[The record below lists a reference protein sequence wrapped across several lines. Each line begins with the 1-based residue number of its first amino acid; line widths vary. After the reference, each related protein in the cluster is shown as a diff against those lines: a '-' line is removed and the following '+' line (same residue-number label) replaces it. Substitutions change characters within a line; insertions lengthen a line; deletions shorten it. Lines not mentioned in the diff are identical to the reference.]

1 MNWGNTE
8 GKINIPTKSSASI
21 LHNIR
26 QMYKN
31 IEDVLFKE
39 QLVALFA
46 QIFLDLMENYIPIFE
61 NLEVENKL
69 AAKR

>member
-1 MNWGNTE
+1 
-8 GKINIPTKSSASI
+8 
-21 LHNIR
+21 
-26 QMYKN
+26 MYKN

-39 QLVALFA
+39 QLVDLFST
-46 QIFLDLMENYIPIFE
+46 IFVDLKENYIPIFE